1 MTGEHSK
8 NQTQTKDTFG
18 FKWAKRDTYESPAV
32 LAEWQRWLFEK
43 YLDND
48 PNNLNRILEKKP
60 SRILDAGCGSAVSG
74 TLFFGDALKEHE
86 YVGVDISESVQVA
99 RDRFAEMGLPGEFVQ
114 SDLNSIPEDL
124 GLFDVIFSEGVL
136 HHTDSVKAAMQA
148 LAPRLAPGGYF
159 LFYVYSKKA
168 PVREFTDD
176 FVREAISNMSDEDAW
191 EALKPLTRLGKA
203 LGDLDVEFEV
213 PDDIPVLGI
222 EKGTYNLQRFFFYK
236 ICKAFYRPEY
246 SEDEMNHI
254 NFDWFRPHNCHR
266 HTPDEVREFC
276 ESAGLKVDRM
286 HIGESGI
293 AVIAR
298 QPG

>member
-8 NQTQTKDTFG
+8 NQTQTRDTFG

-32 LAEWQRWLFEK
+32 LAEWKRWLLEK
-43 YLDND
+43 YLDNE
-48 PNNLNRILEKKP
+48 PANLEKILIRKP

-74 TLFFGDALKEHE
+74 TLFFGDSLNDHE
-86 YVGVDISESVQVA
+86 YVGVDISDAVNVA
-99 RDRFAEMGLPGEFVQ
+99 RDRFTEMGLPGTFVQ
-114 SDLNSIPEDL
+114 SDLKTIPEEL
-124 GLFDVIFSEGVL
+124 GKFDVIFSEGVL
-136 HHTDSVKAAMQA
+136 HHTDSVKDAIAA
-148 LAPRLAPGGYF
+148 LAPRLTPEGYF

-168 PVREFTDD
+168 PIREFTDD
-176 FVREAISNMSDEDAW
+176 YVREAISDMSDDEAW
-191 EALKPLTRLGKA
+191 EALKPLTRLGKV

-213 PDDIPVLGI
+213 PDDIPILGI

-254 NFDWFRPHNCHR
+254 NFDWFRPHNCYR
-266 HTPDEVREFC
+266 HTPEEIGDFC
-276 ESAGLKVDRM
+276 AAAGLQVERM
-286 HIGESGI
+286 HVGESGI

-298 QPG
+298 PGR